1 MIQWILDTSRVITL
15 RQDVHYKQNIYVS
28 ESEVELES
36 KYALAQIIQD
46 GNSFLEL
53 NTETLPWEE

>member
-1 MIQWILDTSRVITL
+1 MIQWILDTSKVISL
-15 RQDVHYKQNIYVS
+15 RPDVHYKQNIYVS
-28 ESEVELES
+28 ESKVELES

-53 NTETLPWEE
+53 NSETLPWEE